1 MADTGM
7 KNLHRISKF
16 MIFLASILIG
26 ASVGNAQ
33 SITWTASWI
42 SYNNGE
48 NFPLFRR
55 VFTVNK
61 PVASAT
67 ASVCGLGLHEFHI
80 NGQKVGNNVQEPL
93 WTTYTKK
100 CFYVTYDVTSLLTQG
115 QNAMGVMLGNG
126 FYNVDSAAVGSRYYK
141 YEGTFGP
148 KKMIVQLQINYS
160 DGTSATIVSD
170 SSWHV
175 AQSPIT
181 FSSVYGGEDYD
192 ARLEQSG
199 WDTPGFTESSGWV
212 AATVCSGPGGTLT
225 AQYGLPV
232 QVQKVWTAGTPAAL
246 SGGAYE
252 YDLTQNIAGVPVI
265 TVQGS
270 AGQTIKLSFREL
282 FSSYTWGPN
291 ANTYCQYTLKGTG
304 TEVWSP
310 RFFYYGFQF
319 VKVQG
324 ASPTADTIDNAD
336 VALNK
341 SVTASS
347 SYNGGGWSTA
357 NVVDGITTSTGSS
370 MGWSSN
376 NSLTTNH
383 TEWIIVDL
391 GSLYQVHEVE
401 LYPRDDNGN
410 VGYGFPVDFTIRVS
424 ADSVTWTTVTTET
437 GYALPA
443 SGAVQPFS
451 FSAQNARYVMVQAT
465 SLRSNPNDNNA
476 YRMQL
481 AEIEV
486 IANQTTLP
494 VILSV
499 QGNEQNCATRT
510 GSFSCSDTL
519 WNRIHYI
526 IDKAIEGNMQCV
538 ATDCPHREKLGWLE
552 EAHLVGPAIMYNYG
566 VSQFYRKI
574 FGDMED
580 AQLSN
585 GLVPDIAPEWT
596 VFSGG
601 FRDSPEWGSATVIAP
616 WEAYQF
622 YGDLTFLSDHYSAM
636 KAYVNYLTSQSSG
649 YLLDYGLCDW
659 YGIDLDSASLIKLV
673 PSSIYYYDA
682 TVMTQ
687 TAALLKMTADSATWA
702 TLATNI
708 KNAYNKALFNA
719 STNIYATG
727 DQCAL
732 AMPLALGLVPAAN
745 KAAVLANLISRIQ
758 NTDHYLMQV
767 GEIGWRFVLKALS
780 DNNRS
785 DIVAQM
791 ASVTTA
797 PSYGYIAN
805 SGRTTLTES
814 MYGDTTDS
822 QFHMMWGHIEEWFY
836 NAVLGIA
843 PNSPGFAQIL
853 FKPQGAGILT
863 GASGSV
869 QTMNGAASSSWT
881 YANKILDQDITIP
894 PNGTGLVFLPSV
906 GFNVDSAWVYAG
918 ETAIWKNHA
927 ISGTAPG
934 VTYDSTDTNYLVW
947 NVAAG
952 TYHFRVGP
960 PNTPPPTTKVVVS
973 VTAGNNRRFSV
984 SCGGAKLYF
993 DATEVSRI
1001 RISDIMGRT
1010 VREVSVV
1017 PHTCNVIWDRKNTGG
1032 ALVSPGVYMVNVKGR
1047 EGEKTLSLYLK

>member
-1 MADTGM
+1 MT
-7 KNLHRISKF
+7 
-16 MIFLASILIG
+16 FLAFILIG
-26 ASVGNAQ
+26 TASVGNAQ

-42 SYNNGE
+42 SYNNSE

-61 PVASAT
+61 PVDNAT
-67 ASVCGLGLHEFHI
+67 AYVCGLGLHEFHI

-93 WTTYTKK
+93 WTTYNKK

-126 FYNVDSAAVGSRYYK
+126 FYNVDAAAVGGRYYK

-148 KKMIVQLQINYS
+148 KKMILQLQINYS

-181 FSSVYGGEDYD
+181 FSCIYGGEDYD

-199 WDTPGFTESSGWV
+199 WDTPIFTESSGWV

-232 QVQKVWTAGTPAAL
+232 QVQKVWTAGTPTVL

-252 YDLTQNIAGVPVI
+252 YNLTQNIAGVPVI
-265 TVQGS
+265 TVQGN

-324 ASPTADTIDNAD
+324 ASPTA
-336 VALNK
+336 
-341 SVTASS
+341 
-347 SYNGGGWSTA
+347 
-357 NVVDGITTSTGSS
+357 
-370 MGWSSN
+370 
-376 NSLTTNH
+376 
-383 TEWIIVDL
+383 
-391 GSLYQVHEVE
+391 
-401 LYPRDDNGN
+401 
-410 VGYGFPVDFTIRVS
+410 
-424 ADSVTWTTVTTET
+424 
-437 GYALPA
+437 
-443 SGAVQPFS
+443 
-451 FSAQNARYVMVQAT
+451 
-465 SLRSNPNDNNA
+465 
-476 YRMQL
+476 
-481 AEIEV
+481 V
-486 IANQTTLP
+486 IANQNTLP

-552 EAHLVGPAIMYNYG
+552 ESHLVGPSIMYNYG
-566 VSQFYRKI
+566 VSEFYRKI

-596 VFSGG
+596 IFSGG

-622 YGDLTFLSDHYSAM
+622 YGDLTLLSNHYNAM

-649 YLLDYGLCDW
+649 TYLLDYGLCDW

-673 PSSIYYYDA
+673 PSSLYYYDA

-687 TAALLKMTADSATWA
+687 IAALLKMTADSATWA
-702 TLATNI
+702 TLAANI

-719 STNIYATG
+719 STNSYATG

-745 KAAVLANLISRIQ
+745 KSAVLANLISHIQ
-758 NTDHYLMQV
+758 NKDHYLMQV

-853 FKPQGAGILT
+853 FKPQVVGILT
-863 GASGSV
+863 SASGNV
-869 QTMNGAASSSWT
+869 QTINGPALSSWT
-881 YANKILDQDITIP
+881 YANKIFDQDITIP
-894 PNGTGLVFLPSV
+894 PNSAGLVFLPSV
-906 GFNVDSAWVYAG
+906 GFDVDSAWVYAG
-918 ETAIWKNHA
+918 ETVIWKNHA

-934 VTYDSTDTNYLVW
+934 VAYDSTDTNYLVW
-947 NVAAG
+947 NAAAG
-952 TYHFRVGP
+952 TYHFRIGP
-960 PNTPPPTTKVVVS
+960 PNTPPPITKVIVS

-984 SCGGAKLYF
+984 SCIGATLYF
-993 DATEVSRI
+993 DVTAVSRV
-1001 RISDIMGRT
+1001 RISDIMGRM
-1010 VREVSVV
+1010 VREIAVAPDAS
-1017 PHTCNVIWDRKNTGG
+1017 NVTWDRRNPCGTP
-1032 ALVSPGVYMVNVKGR
+1032 VSPGVYLVNVKGR
-1047 EGEKTLSLYLK
+1047 EGERTLSLFVK